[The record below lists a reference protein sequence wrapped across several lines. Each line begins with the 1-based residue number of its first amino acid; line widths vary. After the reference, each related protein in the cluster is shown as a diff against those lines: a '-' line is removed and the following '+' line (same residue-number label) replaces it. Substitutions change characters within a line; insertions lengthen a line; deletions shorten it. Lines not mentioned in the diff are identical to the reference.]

1 MEATIPVDPVLEKHD
16 QSKTKDYEQSDHG
29 NAKRLLDKY
38 GDVVRYH
45 NSDMGEGWFIW
56 DNTRWCKDK
65 KEDIYQ
71 KAKDTIDCMY
81 NGLRSL
87 DESKQRSKLNFIL
100 RSKNQ
105 RGLTSMIAS
114 AQNEPG
120 VFMEMSH
127 FDSHKDIFNVKNGM
141 VDLQTGELLP
151 HDMKLFITKMCE
163 VDYNTNATCPRWDK
177 FLDEICPDKEAQ
189 KYLQRFFGYAI
200 TGHNRAEK
208 MLVLNGLGGNG
219 KGVLL
224 DTITKVMGDYTRV
237 AESSTILKRK
247 HERTSSNDLADLYG
261 YRLVR
266 ASETAANQILDEAR
280 IKIITGGNTI
290 KCRLL
295 YKQYIEY
302 IAQFK
307 LVLETNHKP
316 IIESQDNSIWRRVD
330 RLDFDNTFDEAN
342 GTRDEFLRD
351 TLKTELEGVLLWMVN
366 GAIEWYKTGLAT
378 PKIINDLNLSYKAEL
393 DEIGGFLEICT
404 EKDSS
409 SKVSKKSLYQLYTF
423 WCNHIEEY
431 PLSKISFGKRLE
443 ENGYAHK
450 PSNGVEYRTGIKIN
464 TELFRLLE
472 EYSEGMDSNWS
483 NSVLSV
489 VFKRYVESTL
499 RVSDSTRKFVGGQT
513 PPCQSTDSGEYH
525 TESKEVIKSGQI
537 SQQEIADILNI
548 IRAEWEAL
556 NKPEH
561 LSEYFDMFVTTLK
574 VRCKFRNCDL
584 SKESAVRYVNDA
596 FKAWGW
602 STFKIEKEGELIGL

>member
-1 MEATIPVDPVLEKHD
+1 METRIPVDQDLEDHD
-16 QSKTKDYEQSDHG
+16 KSKKIKYEESDHG
-29 NAKRLLDKY
+29 NAKRLLDRH
-38 GDVVRYH
+38 GNIIRYH
-45 NSDMGEGWFIW
+45 SSDMGEGWYIW
-56 DNTRWCKDK
+56 DGTRWCRDK
-65 KEDIYQ
+65 KQDIYQ

-81 NGLRSL
+81 DELKGLDGL
-87 DESKQRSKLNFIL
+87 KQRNKLNFIL

-120 VFMEMSH
+120 VFMEMSN

-141 VDLQTGELLP
+141 VDLQTGEMLP
-151 HDMKLFITKMCE
+151 HDMKLFITKLCE
-163 VDYNTNATCPRWDK
+163 IEYNTDASCPRWNK
-177 FLDEICPDKEAQ
+177 FLDEICPDKDTQ
-189 KYLQRFFGYAI
+189 GYLQRFFGYSL

-224 DTITKVMGDYTRV
+224 DTITKIMGDYTRV

-266 ASETAANQILDEAR
+266 ASETAANQVLDEAR

-316 IIESQDNSIWRRVD
+316 QIESQDNSIWRRVD
-330 RLDFDNTFDEAN
+330 RLDFDQTFDEAD

-351 TLKTELEGVLLWMVN
+351 TLETELEGVLLWMID
-366 GAIEWYKTGLAT
+366 GAIEWFKTGLAT
-378 PKIINDLNLSYKAEL
+378 PQTITDLNISYKAEL
-393 DEIGGFLEICT
+393 DEIGGFLETCT

-409 SKVSKKSLYQLYTF
+409 SKVPKKTLYLLYTF
-423 WCNHIEEY
+423 WCKHTEEY
-431 PLSKISFGKRLE
+431 PLSKKAFGKRLE
-443 ENGYAHK
+443 ENGFAHK
-450 PSNGVEYRTGIKIN
+450 RSNGVESRTGIKIN

-472 EYSEGMDSNWS
+472 ESININQSNWPNSAVSAVFNDFVVSTLGESTCKNNSYGSDIQPCTPIDSDNTALPVRNSVVETEGMS
-483 NSVLSV
+483 
-489 VFKRYVESTL
+489 
-499 RVSDSTRKFVGGQT
+499 
-513 PPCQSTDSGEYH
+513 
-525 TESKEVIKSGQI
+525 I
-537 SQQEIADILNI
+537 SQSEIADLLNI
-548 IRAEWEAL
+548 IRVEWEAL

-574 VRCKFRNCDL
+574 VRCRFKNCEL
-584 SKESAVRYVNDA
+584 SDKSSVRYVNDA

-602 STFKIEKEGELIGL
+602 ATF

>member
-1 MEATIPVDPVLEKHD
+1 METRIPIDPDLECNDK
-16 QSKTKDYEQSDHG
+16 SKVVDYEQSDHG
-29 NAKRLLDKY
+29 NARRLLNKY
-38 GDVVRYH
+38 GNIIRYH
-45 NSDMGEGWFIW
+45 CSDMGEDWFIW
-56 DNTRWCKDK
+56 DGTRWCKDK
-65 KEDIYQ
+65 KQNIFQ
-71 KAKDTIDCMY
+71 KAKDTIDSMY
-81 NGLRSL
+81 DELKGLDDL
-87 DESKQRSKLNFIL
+87 KQRNKLNFIL

-120 VFMEMSH
+120 VFMEMGS
-127 FDSHKDIFNVKNGM
+127 FDSYKDIFNVRNGM
-141 VDLQTGELLP
+141 IDLQTGELLP
-151 HDMKLFITKMCE
+151 HDMNLFITKMCE
-163 VDYNTNATCPRWDK
+163 VEYNTDATCPRWDK
-177 FLDEICPDKEAQ
+177 FLDEICPDKESQ
-189 KYLQRFFGYAI
+189 GYIQRFFGYAL

-219 KGVLL
+219 KGVML

-316 IIESQDNSIWRRVD
+316 QIESQDNSIWRRVD
-330 RLDFDNTFDEAN
+330 RLDFDKTFDESD

-351 TLKTELEGVLLWMVN
+351 TLETELEGVLLWMVN
-366 GAIEWYKTGLAT
+366 GAIEWYKVGLAT
-378 PKIINDLNLSYKAEL
+378 PKAIADLNQSYKAEL
-393 DEIGGFLEICT
+393 DEIGGFLEVCT
-404 EKDSS
+404 EKDSTS
-409 SKVSKKSLYQLYTF
+409 QVSKKTLYLLYTF
-423 WCNHIEEY
+423 WCKHTEEY
-431 PLSKISFGKRLE
+431 PLSKKAFGKRLE
-443 ENGYAHK
+443 ENGFRHK
-450 PSNGVEYRTGIKIN
+450 RSNGVESRTGIRIHTK
-464 TELFRLLE
+464 LFKLLE
-472 EYSEGMDSNWS
+472 ATIDVEGSNWP
-483 NSVLSV
+483 NSAVSA
-489 VFKRYVESTL
+489 VFSDYVESTL
-499 RVSDSTRKFVGGQT
+499 GESTCRNNYDGSRI
-513 PPCQSTDSGEYH
+513 PPCPPIDSDNTALAVRDSAVK
-525 TESKEVIKSGQI
+525 TEGMSI
-537 SQQEIADILNI
+537 SQQEIADTLNI
-548 IRAEWEAL
+548 IRVEWEAL

-574 VRCKFRNCDL
+574 VRCKFKDCDL
-584 SKESAVRYVNDA
+584 PKESAVRYVNDA

-602 STFKIEKEGELIGL
+602 STF

>member
-1 MEATIPVDPVLEKHD
+1 METTIPVNQDLEDHD
-16 QSKTKDYEQSDHG
+16 KSKKTEYEQSDHG
-29 NAKRLLDKY
+29 NAKRLLSKY
-38 GDVVRYH
+38 GRIIRYH
-45 NSDMGEGWFIW
+45 SSDLGEGWFIW
-56 DNTRWCKDK
+56 DGTRWCRDK
-65 KEDIYQ
+65 KQDIYQ

-81 NGLRSL
+81 DELKGLDGL
-87 DESKQRSKLNFIL
+87 KQRNNLNFIL

-120 VFMEMSH
+120 VFMEMNN

-151 HDMKLFITKMCE
+151 HDMKLFITKLSE
-163 VDYNTNATCPRWDK
+163 IEYNTDASCPRWNQ

-189 KYLQRFFGYAI
+189 GYLQRFFGY
-200 TGHNRAEK
+200 TLSGHNRAEK

-224 DTITKVMGDYTRV
+224 DTITKIMGDYTRV

-247 HERTSSNDLADLYG
+247 NERSSSNDLADLYG

-330 RLDFDNTFDEAN
+330 RLDFDNTFNEAD

-351 TLKTELEGVLLWMVN
+351 TLESELEGILLWMVN
-366 GAIEWYKTGLAT
+366 GAIEWYKIGLAT
-378 PKIINDLNLSYKAEL
+378 PEAIADLNISYKEEL

-409 SKVSKKSLYQLYTF
+409 SQVSKKTLYLLYTF
-423 WCNHIEEY
+423 WCKHIDEY
-431 PLSKISFGKRLE
+431 PLSKKAFGKRLE
-443 ENGYAHK
+443 ENGFAHK
-450 PSNGVEYRTGIKIN
+450 RSNGVESRTGIKLN
-464 TELFRLLE
+464 TELFKLLDE
-472 EYSEGMDSNWS
+472 SLDTVESKWS
-483 NSVLSV
+483 NSAVSAVFSDFV
-489 VFKRYVESTL
+489 VSTL
-499 RVSDSTRKFVGGQT
+499 GEIHCSKFYDGSDIAPYQ
-513 PPCQSTDSGEYH
+513 PTDDEKTALPVRNSAVK
-525 TESKEVIKSGQI
+525 TEEKPISPSEVAQ
-537 SQQEIADILNI
+537 LLTT
-548 IRAEWEAL
+548 IRTEWEAVK
-556 NKPEH
+556 KPKH
-561 LSEYFDMFVTTLK
+561 LSEYFDMFITTLI
-574 VRCKFRNCDL
+574 VRCKFRNYEL
-584 SKESAVRYVNDA
+584 SKESAERYVNDA

-602 STFKIEKEGELIGL
+602 STF

>member
-1 MEATIPVDPVLEKHD
+1 METRIPVDQDLEDHD
-16 QSKTKDYEQSDHG
+16 KSKKTEYEQSDHG
-29 NAKRLLDKY
+29 NAKRLLGRY
-38 GDVVRYH
+38 GNIIRYH
-45 NSDMGEGWFIW
+45 SSDMGEGWYIW
-56 DNTRWCKDK
+56 DGTRWCRDK
-65 KEDIYQ
+65 KQDIYQ

-81 NGLRSL
+81 DELKGLDGL
-87 DESKQRSKLNFIL
+87 KQRNKLNFIL

-120 VFMEMSH
+120 VFMEMSN

-141 VDLQTGELLP
+141 VDLQTGEILP
-151 HDMKLFITKMCE
+151 HDMKLFITKLCE
-163 VDYNTNATCPRWDK
+163 IEYSTDASCPRWTQ
-177 FLDEICPDKEAQ
+177 FLDEICPDKESQ
-189 KYLQRFFGYAI
+189 GYLQRFFGYTL

-224 DTITKVMGDYTRV
+224 DTITKIMGDYTRV

-261 YRLVR
+261 YRMVR
-266 ASETAANQILDEAR
+266 ASETAANQVLDEAR

-316 IIESQDNSIWRRVD
+316 LIESQDNSIWRRVD
-330 RLDFDNTFDEAN
+330 RLDFDKTFDEAD

-351 TLKTELEGVLLWMVN
+351 TLETELEGVLLWMIN
-366 GAIEWYKTGLAT
+366 GAIEWYKIGLAT
-378 PKIINDLNLSYKAEL
+378 PKTITDLNISYKAEL

-409 SKVSKKSLYQLYTF
+409 SQVSKKNLYQLYTF
-423 WCNHIEEY
+423 WCKHIEEY
-431 PLSKISFGKRLE
+431 PLSKKAFGKRLE
-443 ENGYAHK
+443 ENGFAHK
-450 PSNGVEYRTGIKIN
+450 RSNGVESRTGLKIN
-464 TELFRLLE
+464 TELFKLIE
-472 EYSEGMDSNWS
+472 ESIGTDKSNWP
-483 NSVLSV
+483 NSAVSA
-489 VFKRYVESTL
+489 VFSDFVTSTL
-499 RVSDSTRKFVGGQT
+499 GGNLYAEKFIGGQT
-513 PPCQSTDSGEYH
+513 PHCISTDSVNTALHSEGSGEIDEN
-525 TESKEVIKSGQI
+525 ESI
-537 SQQEIADILNI
+537 SQKEIADTLNI
-548 IRAEWEAL
+548 IRVEWEAL

-574 VRCKFRNCDL
+574 VRCRFKSCEL
-584 SKESAVRYVNDA
+584 SEKSAVRYVNDA
-596 FKAWGW
+596 FKVWGW
-602 STFKIEKEGELIGL
+602 STF